1 MVVMRS
7 STSNDNM
14 CIILDWAPMAHTITW
29 SFFIFPPSGEEI
41 ACPYDGCGEEFFL
54 DQRFANYTGLT
65 NQYFPKYEIEAVIFF
80 AEDLFFVS
88 S

>member
-1 MVVMRS
+1 
-7 STSNDNM
+7 M

-29 SFFIFPPSGEEI
+29 SFFISPPSGEEI

-54 DQRFANYTGLT
+54 DQRFANYTGRT